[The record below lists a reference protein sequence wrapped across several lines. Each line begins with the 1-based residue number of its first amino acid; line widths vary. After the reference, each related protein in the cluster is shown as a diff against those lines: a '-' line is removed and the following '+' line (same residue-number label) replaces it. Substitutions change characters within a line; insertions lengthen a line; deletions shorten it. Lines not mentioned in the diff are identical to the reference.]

1 MNFSTFLRNL
11 IGSVPGKIISGG
23 RQLANRYFEL
33 AIPIRIAS
41 PALIAIVLFF
51 YQIIRNPT
59 GAVNTFMIFLF
70 DNFYNYFL
78 TTPEQFK
85 VVSLLNSFAVEYPD
99 IGWGVVYEIFS
110 GMAGLFSL
118 WAAVKIFKILP
129 FT

>member
-1 MNFSTFLRNL
+1 MNFPTFLRDL
-11 IGSVPGKIISGG
+11 IGAVPGKIVSGS
-23 RQLANRYFEL
+23 RHLVNRYFEL

-41 PALIAIVLFF
+41 PALIAIILFF
-51 YQIIRNPT
+51 YQIIRNPN

-70 DNFYNYFL
+70 DNFYSYFPS
-78 TTPEQFK
+78 TPEQFK
-85 VVSLLNSFAVEYPD
+85 IVSLLNSFAAEYPD

-110 GMAGLFSL
+110 GMSVLFGL